1 MDQAMSLQLNNVA
14 HELQNI
20 STSIQRVQ
28 MPTASIVQTVPTAQ
42 HATATP
48 NFTTPFTSAVST
60 NTVNEMPTT
69 PDLPEETMET
79 ETIDIPDLN
88 DATENIDI
96 ADLNDA
102 TEKID
107 IPDLS
112 EATEN
117 IDIPDLSEATENI
130 DIPDLSE
137 ATENIDIPNLDE
149 VTENI
154 DIPEV
159 PAAQEKEFT
168 PTFTVVEKTLLKKLL
183 F

>member
-1 MDQAMSLQLNNVA
+1 MSLQLNNVA

-48 NFTTPFTSAVST
+48 NFTTPFTSAIST

-117 IDIPDLSEATENI
+117 IDIP
-130 DIPDLSE
+130 
-137 ATENIDIPNLDE
+137 NLDE

>member
-1 MDQAMSLQLNNVA
+1 MSLQLNNVA
-14 HELQNI
+14 HELQTI

-79 ETIDIPDLN
+79 E
-88 DATENIDI
+88 
-96 ADLNDA
+96 
-102 TEKID
+102 
-107 IPDLS
+107 
-112 EATEN
+112 N

-130 DIPDLSE
+130 DIP
-137 ATENIDIPNLDE
+137 
-149 VTENI
+149 
-154 DIPEV
+154 EV
-159 PAAQEKEFT
+159 PAAQEKEFA
-168 PTFTVVEKTLLKKLL
+168 PTFTVVENKEPAPMKEYPVEEVAILDIDLKIATSFYVYAKRLPRHTT
-183 F
+183 